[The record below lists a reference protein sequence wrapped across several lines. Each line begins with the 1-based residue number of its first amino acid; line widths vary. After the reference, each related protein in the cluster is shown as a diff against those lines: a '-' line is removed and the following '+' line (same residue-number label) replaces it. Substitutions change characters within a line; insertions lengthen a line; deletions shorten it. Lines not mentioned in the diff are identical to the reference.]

1 MMPRYRSQLV
11 RELDADGRLAE
22 SGFFWSEERRGA
34 ESWFT
39 ASFYVAAC
47 LTGLG
52 IGGIENGDPQLAVG
66 IVAAP
71 VLLAATLLLL
81 HRYGRRARGVSFY
94 SDGRIVELSG
104 VPGRG
109 KRYLIAGHW
118 NMIGSVERARI
129 SETKWPVS
137 LHFRIGT
144 SVCVAQATDEDEAR
158 IAVVQLSQAL
168 QDMRD
173 AQRAPARAPA
183 LID

>member
-1 MMPRYRSQLV
+1 MILRYSSQQV
-11 RELDADGRLAE
+11 RERDADGRLSEA
-22 SGFFWSEERRGA
+22 GFFWTEERRSA

-52 IGGIENGDPQLAVG
+52 IGGIENGDPQIAAG

-94 SDGRIVELSG
+94 SDGRIVELNG

-129 SETKWPVS
+129 SGTNWPVS

-144 SVCVAQATDEDEAR
+144 SVCVAYATDEDEAR
-158 IAVVQLSQAL
+158 IAVVQISQAL
-168 QDMRD
+168 QEMRD
-173 AQRAPARAPA
+173 AQRMPAPVSA